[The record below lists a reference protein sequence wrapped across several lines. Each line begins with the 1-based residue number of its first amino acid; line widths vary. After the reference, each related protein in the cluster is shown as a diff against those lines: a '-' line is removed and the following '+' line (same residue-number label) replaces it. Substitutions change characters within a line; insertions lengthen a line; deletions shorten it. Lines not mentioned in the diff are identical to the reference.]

1 MILAA
6 PRAEKPDGP
15 VRPVR
20 VWDLPT
26 RLVHWLVAALIPF
39 SWWSATSDHLS
50 WHRQSGYMILG
61 LLAFRLIWGVVGSA
75 TARFSRFVAGPRTVL
90 AYVRGR
96 LGESRIGHNPLGGW
110 SVIALLTVLALQIGL
125 GLFAVDEDA
134 IEAGPLSKFVS
145 FDTGRAITHWHH
157 QIFWV
162 VVALV
167 ALHLSAILVYAL
179 QRKNLL
185 GPMITGVARLST
197 NLTPPALA
205 SRTRM
210 IIAAALAASL
220 TWFVAH
226 GLSFKP

>member
-1 MILAA
+1 
-6 PRAEKPDGP
+6 
-15 VRPVR
+15 
-20 VWDLPT
+20 
-26 RLVHWLVAALIPF
+26 
-39 SWWSATSDHLS
+39 
-50 WHRQSGYMILG
+50 
-61 LLAFRLIWGVVGSA
+61 
-75 TARFSRFVAGPRTVL
+75 VL

-162 VVALV
+162 LVALI